1 MLSTRG
7 LDPLKL
13 LSWEVLERPYKIGS
27 RALRIAPSS
36 PRVATA
42 TAVAGVVGAPL
53 AALFL
58 SLNGLGGLRGW
69 RWLFIF
75 EALPAALLAVVT
87 WVYTPSPLDTTW
99 LSSAERAAL
108 AALTRPRAEHGP
120 SVQLAEVSG
129 SPKGAAL
136 AEEGALS
143 ADDVP
148 LLSPSTHLSQESVD
162 LERPSAA
169 PAAPADPE
177 APSAVKSAFRH
188 VVRDPRLWYLGI
200 IMMLIDWSMN
210 SINLWLPQILMAS
223 LKSEV
228 GPMAG
233 MRARDWVLLIRE
245 QWPRNTGISS
255 F

>member
-1 MLSTRG
+1 M
-7 LDPLKL
+7 
-13 LSWEVLERPYKIGS
+13 
-27 RALRIAPSS
+27 
-36 PRVATA
+36 ATA

-108 AALTRPRAEHGP
+108 AALTRPRAEPGP

-148 LLSPSTHLSQESVD
+148 LLSPSKQLSQESVD
-162 LERPSAA
+162 LERSSAA

-177 APSAVKSAFRH
+177 APSPSRAVKSAFRH

-228 GPMAG
+228 GAMAG
-233 MRARDWVLLIRE
+233 MRARDGVLLIRE
-245 QWPRNTGISS
+245 QWPRNSGILSS
-255 F
+255 